1 MAHEERNRRRSSLRM
16 ELEGMIMELD
26 YLEDLLDLAVEE
38 GKLTD
43 HEAWLEYNL
52 AVYEGCDTG
61 FYLGQI

>member
-1 MAHEERNRRRSSLRM
+1 M
-16 ELEGMIMELD
+16 ELEGVIMELD

-38 GKLTD
+38 GELTD
-43 HEAWLEYNL
+43 REAWLEYNL